1 MAMSREEALR
11 LPVTISVPR
20 AGKLIGIGR
29 STAYEMARQDTFPP
43 GCLIKVGKQYRVLTA
58 PLLRYLGLA

>member
-1 MAMSREEALR
+1 MAMSHEEAQS

-20 AGKLIGIGR
+20 AGELIGIGR
-29 STAYEMARQDTFPP
+29 SKAYEMAREDAFPS

-58 PLLRYLGLA
+58 PLRRYLGL